1 METGFL
7 ANREKQSAMIR
18 RIEIIGEA
26 ITHADRCNPSKRFLL
41 SYTPS
46 FPGVGGESPE
56 SSSGRQPRNKGAVRL
71 SCDYGGTFGDTF
83 C

>member
-26 ITHADRCNPSKRFLL
+26 ITHADRA
-41 SYTPS
+41 T
-46 FPGVGGESPE
+46 
-56 SSSGRQPRNKGAVRL
+56 RQAIPVELYDFVSRCRW
-71 SCDYGGTFGDTF
+71 
-83 C
+83 